1 MTAPRFVPTHPFPIT
16 TGPVIETERLILRLP
31 MLDDFEPGA
40 AFLATE
46 RTRFMGG
53 IRDRAEAWRSTATW
67 AGHWMLRGYG
77 FFAITRKSDGAVIGH
92 CGPHMPI
99 QYSEVELGYSLWRD
113 DLEGHGFAT
122 EAVRA
127 ARDWAWTN
135 VPYPQGFVSYI
146 DPANSRSIAVA
157 RRLGA
162 VEDTTATHPF
172 GEETCLV
179 FRHPTAEPVQ

>member
-1 MTAPRFVPTHPFPIT
+1 MQRGPQDVVRAVDHVAGVP
-16 TGPVIETERLILRLP
+16 
-31 MLDDFEPGA
+31 DD
-40 AFLATE
+40 LLVVLT
-46 RTRFMGG
+46 
-53 IRDRAEAWRSTATW
+53 
-67 AGHWMLRGYG
+67 LRGKPCGKVVEHDRKAHDDYVVLCESG
-77 FFAITRKSDGAVIGH
+77 DRYRVRVDMTSDRLWSSTSSTRDLLGRLEK
-92 CGPHMPI
+92 
-99 QYSEVELGYSLWRD
+99 QLLVEAYFSPKEELP
-113 DLEGHGFAT
+113 
-122 EAVRA
+122 VQNRA

-146 DPANSRSIAVA
+146 DPANTRSIAVA